1 MQLNIDEAFGRVLKR
16 LREEK
21 GLSQEQ
27 LAFESGLH
35 RTYISLIERG
45 KRSPSLRTVQ
55 KIASALGSRLSA
67 VMNEVRQAA
76 GKKNAHS

>member
-1 MQLNIDEAFGRVLKR
+1 MSLNVDEAFGRVLKH

-21 GLSQEQ
+21 GLSQEE

-45 KRSPSLRTVQ
+45 KRSPSLRTVER
-55 KIASALGSRLSA
+55 IALALGSRLSA
-67 VMNEVRQAA
+67 VMSEVDKYPGR
-76 GKKNAHS
+76 KNAHS